1 MVFLSFSG
9 ADRLQGKSAQK
20 CGPRPSVPR
29 NRRNSSRVRS
39 ECAGAGPLG
48 PRGRGTAA
56 AGRVDGARRA
66 RAQIPGVGKGLRVNI
81 APQTKRTLFF
91 PCAAGVAPK
100 VFRAHV
106 RRRAQSTALTL
117 RTGVGLRGL
126 AWARCRC
133 ARCRWS
139 ASLKI
144 KDFVRFKLHDLLSR
158 HTAHLRRAQA
168 MPAHVPVPACML
180 ATSSCVATISN
191 SGRLVALT
199 RSETSTRVMGA
210 ALEMSI

>member
-66 RAQIPGVGKGLRVNI
+66 RAQIPGVGKGL
-81 APQTKRTLFF
+81 TLSS
-91 PCAAGVAPK
+91 ALSL
-100 VFRAHV
+100 RRDSV
-106 RRRAQSTALTL
+106 RRHRPSTKSLRPTSAFRWANCTAL
-117 RTGVGLRGL
+117 L
-126 AWARCRC
+126 AGI
-133 ARCRWS
+133 
-139 ASLKI
+139 L
-144 KDFVRFKLHDLLSR
+144 
-158 HTAHLRRAQA
+158 
-168 MPAHVPVPACML
+168 L
-180 ATSSCVATISN
+180 ATSELATVPRATCEAQVNMVSLL
-191 SGRLVALT
+191 G
-199 RSETSTRVMGA
+199 
-210 ALEMSI
+210 